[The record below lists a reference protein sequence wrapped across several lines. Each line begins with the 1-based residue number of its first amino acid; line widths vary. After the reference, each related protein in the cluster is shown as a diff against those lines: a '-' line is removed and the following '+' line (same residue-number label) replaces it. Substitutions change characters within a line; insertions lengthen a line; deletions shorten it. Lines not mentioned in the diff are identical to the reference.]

1 MRNASIIPIMDVL
14 ADVVS
19 ALRTGP
25 ATSGRTDVRGPWGL
39 RFAHSFGATFHLVL
53 QGTAWLLPPGGTP
66 VEIGRAHV

>member
-1 MRNASIIPIMDVL
+1 MMTGMDVL

-19 ALRTGP
+19 AMRTGP

-53 QGTAWLLPPGGTP
+53 QGTAWLLPPDGARRSRWARVT
-66 VEIGRAHV
+66 RC